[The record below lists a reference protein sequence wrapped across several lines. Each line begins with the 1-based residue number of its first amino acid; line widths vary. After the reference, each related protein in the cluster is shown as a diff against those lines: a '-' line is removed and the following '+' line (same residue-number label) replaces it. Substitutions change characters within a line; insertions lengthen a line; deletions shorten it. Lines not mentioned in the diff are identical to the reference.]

1 MNKVNLALL
10 VAIVAF
16 SAQSFYQH
24 KQKTAALIEAAEVNR
39 LVAEETREL
48 TEAIHANN
56 RLLELI
62 EGIE

>member
-1 MNKVNLALL
+1 MNKVNAALL

-24 KQKTAALIEAAEVNR
+24 TQKTAALIEAAETNR